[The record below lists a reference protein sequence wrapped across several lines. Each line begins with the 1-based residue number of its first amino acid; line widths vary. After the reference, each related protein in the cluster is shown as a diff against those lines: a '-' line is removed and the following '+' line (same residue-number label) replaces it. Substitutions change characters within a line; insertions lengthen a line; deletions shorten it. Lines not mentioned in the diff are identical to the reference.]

1 MTTNL
6 KINSKSEQTTATY
19 TKDAYRVEIT
29 YNVNSEDNIIK
40 DINMSIY
47 DNINGNYICNVN
59 ANNNNNGNDLL
70 TYNISGVL
78 KSKLTDIVTLI
89 EEVSLAI
96 TSTVAS
102 E

>member
-6 KINSKSEQTTATY
+6 KIISKSEQTTATY
-19 TKDAYRVEIT
+19 TKDDYRVEIT
-29 YNVNSEDNIIK
+29 YNVNPTTNIIK

-47 DNINGNYICNVN
+47 DNINGNYIGNVN
-59 ANNNNNGNDLL
+59 ANNNGNDLL

-78 KSKLTDIVTLI
+78 QSKLTDIVTLI

-96 TSTVAS
+96 ASTFAS

>member
-1 MTTNL
+1 MATNL

-19 TKDAYRVEIT
+19 TKDDYRVEIT
-29 YNVNSEDNIIK
+29 YNVNPTANVIK

-47 DNINGNYICNVN
+47 DNISGNYIGNVN
-59 ANNNNNGNDLL
+59 ANNNGNGLL

-78 KSKLTDIVTLI
+78 QSKLTDVVNLI

-96 TSTVAS
+96 GSTITS

>member
-1 MTTNL
+1 MATNL

-19 TKDAYRVEIT
+19 TKDDYRVEIT
-29 YNVNSEDNIIK
+29 YNVNPTANVIK
-40 DINMSIY
+40 DVNMSIY
-47 DNINGNYICNVN
+47 DNINGNYIGNVN
-59 ANNNNNGNDLL
+59 ANNNGNDLL

-78 KSKLTDIVTLI
+78 QSKLTDVVNLI

-96 TSTVAS
+96 GSTITS